1 MPRPPPT
8 RIVLMFKPVQEIPTD
23 QNPLSILVKMT
34 PRHSSKTQCSL
45 FLEVHTFEAGSFYF
59 IWVFRYVGFWSLWG
73 WVYSCLSLWRKYL
86 RLINHAFSIVE
97 LLIISLGWHCFGVDP
112 KKIDWFFLNF
122 SCGVRFGLRNRD

>member
-1 MPRPPPT
+1 LVPYTVPRERESESESENESFRDFNQIPRPPPT

-59 IWVFRYVGFWSLWG
+59 IWVFRYVGF
-73 WVYSCLSLWRKYL
+73 
-86 RLINHAFSIVE
+86 
-97 LLIISLGWHCFGVDP
+97 
-112 KKIDWFFLNF
+112 
-122 SCGVRFGLRNRD
+122 